1 MHTHRRGTG
10 KRQRSDP
17 QKSLVGFFVGDVHY
31 AVDIASVFQILNPL
45 PITVLPHLAGV
56 VAGVAEI
63 RGEVIPVLDL
73 RARFGLPSVPAS
85 RRNKWVLV
93 DVGGRTA
100 ALAVDSVSDVFAKS
114 SVEARGTPALGRGDE
129 ARGIIGVFDVS
140 GKLTFL
146 LAPTQ
151 FRAILDSLD
160 NSAVSPGASVEG
172 PIASRKL
179 T

>member
-1 MHTHRRGTG
+1 MQTHRRTSG

-31 AVDIASVFQILNPL
+31 AVDIASVMQILNPL
-45 PITVLPHLAGV
+45 PITVLPHLGGV

-73 RARFGLPSVPAS
+73 RARFGLPAAVSS

-93 DVGGRTA
+93 DAGGRTA
-100 ALAVDSVSDVFAKS
+100 ALAVDSVSDVFARS
-114 SVEARGTPALGRGDE
+114 SVEARGTPSLGRGDE
-129 ARGIIGVFDVS
+129 ARGIVGVFDVA

-146 LAPTQ
+146 LAPSQ
-151 FRAILDSLD
+151 FRMILDALD
-160 NSAVSPGASVEG
+160 TPALSGSVAVEA

>member
-1 MHTHRRGTG
+1 MHTHRRASG

-17 QKSLVGFFVGDVHY
+17 QKSLVGFFVGEVHY
-31 AVDIASVFQILNPL
+31 AVDIGSVFQILNPL
-45 PITVLPHLAGV
+45 PVTVLPHLAGV

-73 RARFGLPSVPAS
+73 RARFGLPIVAPT
-85 RRNKWVLV
+85 RRSKWVLV

-114 SVEARGTPALGRGDE
+114 SVESRGTPALGRGDE

-151 FRAILDSLD
+151 FRAILDALD
-160 NSAVSPGASVEG
+160 NGPVSPDAHPDAPV
-172 PIASRKL
+172 ASRG
-179 T
+179 TT

>member
-1 MHTHRRGTG
+1 MIRHTTT

-31 AVDIASVFQILNPL
+31 AVDIGSVVQILNPL
-45 PITVLPHLAGV
+45 PVTVLPHLAGV

-63 RGEVIPVLDL
+63 RGEVIPVLDM
-73 RARFGLPSVPAS
+73 RYRFGLPKVAPV

-93 DVGGRTA
+93 DVGGRVA
-100 ALAVDSVSDVFAKS
+100 ALAVDSVSDVFARS
-114 SVEARGTPALGRGDE
+114 AVEARGTPSLGSGDE
-129 ARGIIGVFDVS
+129 ARGIVKVFDVS

-151 FRAILDSLD
+151 FRGLLESLD
-160 NSAVSPGASVEG
+160 TASLSRGGTAEASL
-172 PIASRKL
+172 ASRNQ